1 MTHPCD
7 AVLRQFTQRRSAV
20 ATIMLSG
27 TGEPSARR
35 AIRVISTRPGAKSP
49 SAPASAYARA
59 RSIVSTTTV
68 SLCCPGGC
76 WKKTSVRA
84 SMKNGIWAASAVC
97 RACRMRSVWSTF
109 FAEFSVRRKTV
120 FQVATYGPASIARP
134 MVLPTISGASLEV
147 VGTSLRLR
155 ISTVVPAEDAQGA

>member
-1 MTHPCD
+1 MLP
-7 AVLRQFTQRRSAV
+7 RRLLEKDTGPGINEERDMGGV
-20 ATIMLSG
+20 GGLSG
-27 TGEPSARR
+27 LSN
-35 AIRVISTRPGAKSP
+35 AIGLV
-49 SAPASAYARA
+49 
-59 RSIVSTTTV
+59 
-68 SLCCPGGC
+68 
-76 WKKTSVRA
+76 
-84 SMKNGIWAASAVC
+84 N
-97 RACRMRSVWSTF
+97 F

>member
-59 RSIVSTTTV
+59 RSIVSTTIV

-97 RACRMRSVWSTF
+97 RACRMRSVWSTLSRSF
-109 FAEFSVRRKTV
+109 PFAGKLSSRLQPT
-120 FQVATYGPASIARP
+120 APASIARP